1 MELTSQFRNSNRNNQ
16 MPRVRT
22 ISKREEILEA
32 ASRVFA
38 EKEFHEV
45 LIDDIAALAGVGK
58 GTVYRYFRTKEELYF
73 ETILQA
79 FDHLSATLAEA
90 VAQESSPMRRLERII
105 RESLRFSWERRH
117 LLSLLQGDERRF
129 AMREAELR
137 RRREGM
143 MALVQRVIL
152 EGIERREFRGV
163 DARIAAELFRGMIRA
178 ANCFRTEN
186 DSVDSLVEEIIGIFT
201 RGVVRQNA

>member
-1 MELTSQFRNSNRNNQ
+1 MELTGQFRNKR
-16 MPRVRT
+16 MPRVKT
-22 ISKREEILEA
+22 ISKKEEILEA

-45 LIDDIAALAGVGK
+45 LIDDVAALAGVGK

-79 FDHLSATLAEA
+79 FDDLSATLAEA
-90 VAQESSPMRRLERII
+90 VAEEASPMRRLERIV

-137 RRREGM
+137 RRRESI
-143 MALVQRVIL
+143 MALVQKVIL
-152 EGIERREFRGV
+152 DGIERREFRGV

-178 ANCFRTEN
+178 ANCFRTED
-186 DSVDSLVEEIIGIFT
+186 DSVDGLVHEIIGIFT
-201 RGVVRQNA
+201 RGVARQSA

>member
-1 MELTSQFRNSNRNNQ
+1 MELTGQFRNKP
-16 MPRVRT
+16 MPRVKT
-22 ISKREEILEA
+22 ISKKEEILEA

-38 EKEFHEV
+38 EREFHEV
-45 LIDDIAALAGVGK
+45 LIDDVAARAGVGK

-79 FDHLSATLAEA
+79 FDDLSATIAEA
-90 VAQESSPMRRLERII
+90 VAEEASPTRRLERIV

-137 RRREGM
+137 RRRESM
-143 MALVQRVIL
+143 MAIVQRVIL
-152 EGIERREFRGV
+152 DGIERREFRGV

-178 ANCFRTEN
+178 ANRFRTED
-186 DSVDSLVEEIIGIFT
+186 DSVDGLVSEIIGIFT
-201 RGVVRQNA
+201 RGVARQSA

>member
-1 MELTSQFRNSNRNNQ
+1 MELTGQFRNKR
-16 MPRVRT
+16 MPRVKT
-22 ISKREEILEA
+22 ISKKEEILEA

-79 FDHLSATLAEA
+79 FDELSATLADA
-90 VAQESSPMRRLERII
+90 VAEEVSPTRRLERIV
-105 RESLRFSWERRH
+105 RESLRFSWERRY

-137 RRREGM
+137 RRRGGM
-143 MALVQRVIL
+143 MALVQKVIL
-152 EGIERREFRGV
+152 DGIERREFRGV

-178 ANCFRTEN
+178 ANCFRTED
-186 DSVDSLVEEIIGIFT
+186 DSVDGLVEEIIGIFT
-201 RGVVRQNA
+201 RGVGRQSA

>member
-1 MELTSQFRNSNRNNQ
+1 
-16 MPRVRT
+16 MPRVKT
-22 ISKREEILEA
+22 ISKKEEILEA

-45 LIDDIAALAGVGK
+45 LIDEVAALAGVGK

-79 FDHLSATLAEA
+79 FDDLSRTLSEA
-90 VAQESSPMRRLERII
+90 VSSESSPTRRLEKII
-105 RESLRFSWERRH
+105 RESLRFSWERGH
-117 LLSLLQGDERRF
+117 LLSLLRGDERRF

-137 RRREGM
+137 GRREGM
-143 MALVQRVIL
+143 MTLVQRVIL

-178 ANCFRTEN
+178 ANCFRTEE
-186 DSVDSLVEEIIGIFT
+186 DSVEGLVVEILGVFTHGIT
-201 RGVVRQNA
+201 RQSA

>member
-1 MELTSQFRNSNRNNQ
+1 MA
-16 MPRVRT
+16 RVKT
-22 ISKREEILEA
+22 ISKKEEILEA

-38 EKEFHEV
+38 EKEFHEA
-45 LIDDIAALAGVGK
+45 LIDDVAARAGGGK
-58 GTVYRYFRTKEELYF
+58 GTVYRYFRTNEELYF

-79 FDHLSATLAEA
+79 FDDLCTTIAEA
-90 VAQESSPMRRLERII
+90 RVERMV

-137 RRREGM
+137 RRRESM
-143 MALVQRVIL
+143 MAIVQRVIL
-152 EGIERREFRGV
+152 DGIERREFRGV

-178 ANCFRTEN
+178 ANCFRTED
-186 DSVDSLVEEIIGIFT
+186 DSVDGLVSEIIGIFT
-201 RGVVRQNA
+201 RGVARQSA

>member
-1 MELTSQFRNSNRNNQ
+1 MELTSQFRNNHQ

>member
-1 MELTSQFRNSNRNNQ
+1 
-16 MPRVRT
+16 MPRVKT
-22 ISKREEILEA
+22 NSKKEEILEA

-38 EKEFHEV
+38 DREFHEV
-45 LIDDIAALAGVGK
+45 LIDDVAAQAGVGK

-79 FDHLSATLAEA
+79 FDDLSATLAQGVEEE
-90 VAQESSPMRRLERII
+90 VSPTRRLERIV
-105 RESLRFSWERRH
+105 RESLRFAWERRH

-137 RRREGM
+137 RRREGI
-143 MALVQRVIL
+143 MALVQKVIL

-178 ANCFRTEN
+178 ANCFRTEE
-186 DSVDSLVEEIIGIFT
+186 DSVDGLVAEIIGIFT
-201 RGVVRQNA
+201 RGVARQAS

>member
-1 MELTSQFRNSNRNNQ
+1 
-16 MPRVRT
+16 MPRVKT
-22 ISKREEILEA
+22 NSKKEEILEA

-38 EKEFHEV
+38 DREFHEV
-45 LIDDIAALAGVGK
+45 LIDDVAAQAGVGK

-79 FDHLSATLAEA
+79 FDELSATLAEG
-90 VAQESSPMRRLERII
+90 VLEETSPTRRLERIV

-129 AMREAELR
+129 AMRAADLR
-137 RRREGM
+137 LRREGM
-143 MALVQRVIL
+143 MTLVQRVIL

-163 DARIAAELFRGMIRA
+163 DARI
-178 ANCFRTEN
+178 
-186 DSVDSLVEEIIGIFT
+186 
-201 RGVVRQNA
+201 

>member
-1 MELTSQFRNSNRNNQ
+1 

-45 LIDDIAALAGVGK
+45 LIDEIAALAGVGK

>member
-1 MELTSQFRNSNRNNQ
+1 MELTGQFRNKS
-16 MPRVRT
+16 MARVKT
-22 ISKREEILEA
+22 ISKKEEILEA

-38 EKEFHEV
+38 EREFHEV
-45 LIDDIAALAGVGK
+45 LIDDVASLAGVGK

-73 ETILQA
+73 ETLLQA
-79 FDHLSATLAEA
+79 FDELSATLAEA
-90 VAQESSPMRRLERII
+90 VTEEASPTRRLERIV

-143 MALVQRVIL
+143 MALVQKSIL
-152 EGIERREFRGV
+152 DGIERREFRGV
-163 DARIAAELFRGMIRA
+163 DARIAAELLRGMIRA
-178 ANCFRTEN
+178 ANCFRTED
-186 DSVDSLVEEIIGIFT
+186 DSVDGLVHEIVGIFT
-201 RGVVRQNA
+201 RGVNRQSA

>member
-1 MELTSQFRNSNRNNQ
+1 
-16 MPRVRT
+16 MPRVKT
-22 ISKREEILEA
+22 ISKKEEILEA

-45 LIDDIAALAGVGK
+45 LIDDIALLAGVGK

-73 ETILQA
+73 ETILRA
-79 FDHLSATLAEA
+79 FDELSATLVGAMAEEA
-90 VAQESSPMRRLERII
+90 SPTRRLERIV

-186 DSVDSLVEEIIGIFT
+186 DSVEGLVEEIVGIFT
-201 RGVVRQNA
+201 RGVARHA

>member
-1 MELTSQFRNSNRNNQ
+1 MA
-16 MPRVRT
+16 RVKT
-22 ISKREEILEA
+22 ISKKEEILEA

-45 LIDDIAALAGVGK
+45 LIDEVASLAGVGK

-79 FDHLSATLAEA
+79 FDDLSQTLSDA
-90 VAQESSPMRRLERII
+90 VSTESSPTRRLEQII
-105 RESLRFSWERRH
+105 RESLRFSWERGH
-117 LLSLLQGDERRF
+117 LLSLLRGDERRF
-129 AMREAELR
+129 AVREAELR
-137 RRREGM
+137 RRRESM

-178 ANCFRTEN
+178 ANCFRTEE
-186 DSVDSLVEEIIGIFT
+186 DSVESLVAEILGVFT
-201 RGVVRQNA
+201 RGIARRA

>member
-1 MELTSQFRNSNRNNQ
+1 MA
-16 MPRVRT
+16 MPRVKT
-22 ISKREEILEA
+22 KSKKEEILEA

-38 EKEFHEV
+38 DREFHEV
-45 LIDDIAALAGVGK
+45 LIDDVAAQAGVGK

-73 ETILQA
+73 ETLLRA
-79 FDHLSATLAEA
+79 FDDLSETLAEGVLEEA
-90 VAQESSPMRRLERII
+90 SPTRRLERIA
-105 RESLRFSWERRH
+105 RESLRFAWDRRH

-137 RRREGM
+137 RRRDGI
-143 MALVQRVIL
+143 MALVRRVIL

-178 ANCFRTEN
+178 ANCFRTEE

-201 RGVVRQNA
+201 RGVARRAS

>member
-1 MELTSQFRNSNRNNQ
+1 M
-16 MPRVRT
+16 RVKT
-22 ISKREEILEA
+22 ISKKEEILEA

-45 LIDDIAALAGVGK
+45 LIDDVAALAGVGK

-79 FDHLSATLAEA
+79 FDDLSATLADA
-90 VAQESSPMRRLERII
+90 VAEEASPTRRLEKIV

-129 AMREAELR
+129 AMREAELY

-143 MALVQRVIL
+143 MALVRKVIL
-152 EGIERREFRGV
+152 DGIERREFRGV
-163 DARIAAELFRGMIRA
+163 DARIAAELLRGMIRA

-186 DSVDSLVEEIIGIFT
+186 DSVDGLASEILGIFT
-201 RGVVRQNA
+201 KGVAKASGRTA

>member
-1 MELTSQFRNSNRNNQ
+1 MELTGQFRYKP
-16 MPRVRT
+16 MPRVKT
-22 ISKREEILEA
+22 ISKKEEILEA

-45 LIDDIAALAGVGK
+45 LIDDVAALAGVGK

-79 FDHLSATLAEA
+79 FDDLTATLAEA
-90 VAQESSPMRRLERII
+90 VAKEASPMSRLERIA

-143 MALVQRVIL
+143 MALVQKVIL
-152 EGIERREFRGV
+152 DGIERREFRGV

-178 ANCFRTEN
+178 ANCFRTED
-186 DSVDSLVEEIIGIFT
+186 DSVEGLVQEIIGIFA
-201 RGVVRQNA
+201 RGVRQSA

>member
-1 MELTSQFRNSNRNNQ
+1 
-16 MPRVRT
+16 MPRVKT
-22 ISKREEILEA
+22 SSKKEEILEA

-38 EKEFHEV
+38 EREFHEV
-45 LIDDIAALAGVGK
+45 LIDDVAAQAGVGK

-79 FDHLSATLAEA
+79 FDDLSATLAEG
-90 VAQESSPMRRLERII
+90 VLEETSPTRRLERIV

-143 MALVQRVIL
+143 MALVQKVIL
-152 EGIERREFRGV
+152 EGVERREFRGM

-178 ANCFRTEN
+178 ANCFRTEE
-186 DSVDSLVEEIIGIFT
+186 DSVDSLVAEIIGIFT
-201 RGVVRQNA
+201 RGVARQAS

>member
-1 MELTSQFRNSNRNNQ
+1 
-16 MPRVRT
+16 MPRVKT
-22 ISKREEILEA
+22 ISKKEEILEA

-38 EKEFHEV
+38 EKEFHEG
-45 LIDDIAALAGVGK
+45 LIDDVAALAGVGK

-79 FDHLSATLAEA
+79 FDELSATLADA
-90 VAQESSPMRRLERII
+90 VAEEASPTRRLERIV

-137 RRREGM
+137 RRRGGM
-143 MALVQRVIL
+143 MALVQKVIL
-152 EGIERREFRGV
+152 DGIERREFRGV
-163 DARIAAELFRGMIRA
+163 DVRIAAELFRGMIRA
-178 ANCFRTEN
+178 ANCFRTED
-186 DSVDSLVEEIIGIFT
+186 DSVDGLVEEIIGIFT
-201 RGVVRQNA
+201 RGVGRRLSE